1 MPMTESAIVDVQ
13 LATHSLQNTRG
24 VQLSDEWRRDNVTSW
39 CMIIKVLSCVPMC
52 LHVEMCVFV
61 CEFFACTCPIDWIR
75 ACARVC
81 VCMCVCVCVCVWV
94 SVCVCVSVCKCM
106 YVWACVCMCVCVCA
120 SECAYVS
127 VASAREYVCAHQLI
141 GVCAFMSA
149 CMHITVWWRG
159 GRVRLC
165 RHIETEIQYA
175 PT

>member
-1 MPMTESAIVDVQ
+1 MNDV
-13 LATHSLQNTRG
+13 
-24 VQLSDEWRRDNVTSW
+24 VTTWHHDVWLLKSYLVCLCV
-39 CMIIKVLSCVPMC
+39 CMWKCAYLFANF
-52 LHVEMCVFV
+52 LHVHARLIGYVRV
-61 CEFFACTCPIDWIR
+61 
-75 ACARVC
+75 RVC
-81 VCMCVCVCVCVWV
+81 VCVCVCVCVWV